1 MSEVAAAATRR
12 VHLLDGRIASIE
24 WGCRVSVLEMLRLAL
39 SRLRTHR
46 LRAAL
51 TMLGVIIGVAS
62 VVALVGVG
70 QGTTTNITARLNGL
84 GTNLLTISGTGGVG
98 ANGNDHTRSRGRRRD
113 RRTRIRG
120 WRGTGGIDERDG
132 DGGRRIDRHDDPRH
146 DQAYPSVRA
155 YDIWQGSFLTD
166 IAVERALRV
175 AVLGSTTATNLGL
188 GAEDVGTE
196 IEIGGLPFTLVGI
209 LQPKGGTG
217 GADPDDQVLVPVNVV
232 QKYFVGGDDVRSIG
246 VSVAD
251 AAEMDAA
258 NAEITAL
265 LRERHELSAADDDD
279 FSVFD
284 QAQLLEA
291 AESISGTLTLLLGGI
306 ASISLVVGGI
316 GIMNIMLVSVRERTR
331 EIGIRKAVGARG
343 RDILA
348 QFLVEALTL
357 SLLGGLIGI
366 LVGLTASAGS
376 VSSPA
381 GLRLQPND
389 GHRRR
394 SLQPRGRCRVR
405 RLAGASSRPSRPHR
419 AHCATSNVRSFL

>member
-1 MSEVAAAATRR
+1 
-12 VHLLDGRIASIE
+12 
-24 WGCRVSVLEMLRLAL
+24 MLRLAL

-84 GTNLLTISGTGGVG
+84 GTNFLTISGTGGFG
-98 ANGNDHTRSRGRRRD
+98 ANATTTLDLEDADAISELASVAGVAPEVSTSATVTAGDELTD
-113 RRTRIRG
+113 TTIL
-120 WRGTGGIDERDG
+120 GTTE
-132 DGGRRIDRHDDPRH
+132 
-146 DQAYPSVRA
+146 AYPSVRA

-166 IAVERALRV
+166 IPVERALRV

-188 GAEDVGTE
+188 GAEDVGSE

-209 LQPKGGTG
+209 LQRKGGTG

-265 LRERHELSAADDDD
+265 LRERHELGAADDDD

-366 LVGLTASAGS
+366 LVGLAASAGI
-376 VSSPA
+376 
-381 GLRLQPND
+381 GQ
-389 GHRRR
+389 
-394 SLQPRGRCRVR
+394 
-405 RLAGASSRPSRPHR
+405 LAGWGFAFNPSTVIAAVFFSLAVGVVFGVWPARQAARLDPIGALR
-419 AHCATSNVRSFL
+419 YE

>member
-1 MSEVAAAATRR
+1 
-12 VHLLDGRIASIE
+12 
-24 WGCRVSVLEMLRLAL
+24 MLRLAL

-84 GTNLLTISGTGGVG
+84 GTNLLTISGTGGFG
-98 ANGNDHTRSRGRRRD
+98 ANATTTLDLEDADAIGELASVAGVAPEVSTSATVTAGDESTD
-113 RRTRIRG
+113 TTIL
-120 WRGTGGIDERDG
+120 GTTE
-132 DGGRRIDRHDDPRH
+132 
-146 DQAYPSVRA
+146 AYPSVRA

-188 GAEDVGTE
+188 GAEDVGSE

-251 AAEMDAA
+251 AAEMDAT

-265 LRERHELSAADDDD
+265 LRERHDLSAADDDD

-331 EIGIRKAVGARG
+331 EIGIRKAIGARR

-366 LVGLTASAGS
+366 LLGLAVSAAIGQFAGWGFTFDPVTVLAAVLSSLAVGVVFGVWPARQAARLDPISA
-376 VSSPA
+376 
-381 GLRLQPND
+381 LRYE
-389 GHRRR
+389 
-394 SLQPRGRCRVR
+394 
-405 RLAGASSRPSRPHR
+405 
-419 AHCATSNVRSFL
+419 